1 MVRLF
6 NEKFP
11 FSHQLD
17 SMDCGPACLQMIATY
32 YGLNKK
38 LLDVRE
44 LCYASKNG
52 VTLQG
57 ICAAAETIG
66 FRCKAI
72 NTTFDHWLRHMIFPC
87 IVFWRQKHFIVVY
100 KLRIKKSK
108 RGNYRGYV
116 IVGDPAYG
124 IVKYS
129 VEEFVEGWIYEQSD
143 EKKGITL
150 MLKPSKTFNQEKNEL
165 VNNRK
170 FSLIYFWNYIRLYSR
185 SIMSVLVGMLFIL
198 IIQMIFPFLTQSLV
212 DVGVGENNLN
222 FIFLVLGAQLL
233 LSLSILFI
241 EIFQSWILLHVIS
254 RVNIALIADFITK
267 MLKLPI
273 VFFDSKNTGDIMQR
287 IEDHQRIEDFFT
299 TTSVNTF
306 FSFFS
311 FIVFAVILGIYNVY
325 MLSFFLFG
333 HVIYVIWTMLFFKYR
348 RVLDFKRFDKSAK
361 NQSNMIQ
368 LIEGAEEIK
377 LNNCEYKMR
386 SAWEKIQEELLA
398 INVQGMKI
406 EQIQNIG
413 AFFITNVVNTVLLAY
428 AAWLVVKGNIT
439 LGMMMSLTY
448 IIGQLKG
455 PIQNFMSF
463 TYAYQDA
470 RISLER
476 LSEVHLQKDEDEINQ
491 TKISEFSLDQDIKIE
506 NLEFSYY
513 GPSTSLIFDR
523 LNLTIE
529 HNKVTA
535 IVGESG
541 SGKTTLLKLL
551 LGYYQPQKGR
561 ISVGNIDLK
570 DINSYFWRNKCSAV
584 MQDGF
589 IFSASIMENI
599 GIKDEVIDHNK
610 LEYALKLSNSQSFI
624 SNLPA
629 GLLTEIGQDG
639 NGLSQG
645 QKQRI
650 LIARAIYRNPAFLFF
665 DEATNA
671 LDANNEKEI
680 MQNMMYFFK
689 GRTVVVIAHRL
700 STVKN
705 ADNIIV
711 LKQGQIIE
719 QGKHDQLIKLKS
731 YYYNL
736 VHDQLELAK

>member
-1 MVRLF
+1 MK
-6 NEKFP
+6 KFP

-17 SMDCGPACLQMIATY
+17 SMDCGPACLQMVATY

-185 SIMSVLVGMLFIL
+185 SIMGVLVGMLFIL

-306 FSFFS
+306 FLFL
-311 FIVFAVILGIYNVY
+311 V
-325 MLSFFLFG
+325 LSF
-333 HVIYVIWTMLFFKYR
+333 
-348 RVLDFKRFDKSAK
+348 
-361 NQSNMIQ
+361 
-368 LIEGAEEIK
+368 
-377 LNNCEYKMR
+377 
-386 SAWEKIQEELLA
+386 LL
-398 INVQGMKI
+398 
-406 EQIQNIG
+406 
-413 AFFITNVVNTVLLAY
+413 
-428 AAWLVVKGNIT
+428 
-439 LGMMMSLTY
+439 
-448 IIGQLKG
+448 
-455 PIQNFMSF
+455 
-463 TYAYQDA
+463 
-470 RISLER
+470 
-476 LSEVHLQKDEDEINQ
+476 
-491 TKISEFSLDQDIKIE
+491 
-506 NLEFSYY
+506 
-513 GPSTSLIFDR
+513 
-523 LNLTIE
+523 
-529 HNKVTA
+529 
-535 IVGESG
+535 
-541 SGKTTLLKLL
+541 
-551 LGYYQPQKGR
+551 
-561 ISVGNIDLK
+561 
-570 DINSYFWRNKCSAV
+570 
-584 MQDGF
+584 
-589 IFSASIMENI
+589 
-599 GIKDEVIDHNK
+599 
-610 LEYALKLSNSQSFI
+610 
-624 SNLPA
+624 
-629 GLLTEIGQDG
+629 
-639 NGLSQG
+639 
-645 QKQRI
+645 
-650 LIARAIYRNPAFLFF
+650 
-665 DEATNA
+665 
-671 LDANNEKEI
+671 
-680 MQNMMYFFK
+680 
-689 GRTVVVIAHRL
+689 
-700 STVKN
+700 
-705 ADNIIV
+705 
-711 LKQGQIIE
+711 
-719 QGKHDQLIKLKS
+719 
-731 YYYNL
+731 
-736 VHDQLELAK
+736 

>member
-1 MVRLF
+1 
-6 NEKFP
+6 
-11 FSHQLD
+11 
-17 SMDCGPACLQMIATY
+17 
-32 YGLNKK
+32 
-38 LLDVRE
+38 
-44 LCYASKNG
+44 
-52 VTLQG
+52 
-57 ICAAAETIG
+57 
-66 FRCKAI
+66 
-72 NTTFDHWLRHMIFPC
+72 
-87 IVFWRQKHFIVVY
+87 
-100 KLRIKKSK
+100 
-108 RGNYRGYV
+108 
-116 IVGDPAYG
+116 
-124 IVKYS
+124 
-129 VEEFVEGWIYEQSD
+129 
-143 EKKGITL
+143 
-150 MLKPSKTFNQEKNEL
+150 
-165 VNNRK
+165 
-170 FSLIYFWNYIRLYSR
+170 
-185 SIMSVLVGMLFIL
+185 
-198 IIQMIFPFLTQSLV
+198 
-212 DVGVGENNLN
+212 
-222 FIFLVLGAQLL
+222 
-233 LSLSILFI
+233 
-241 EIFQSWILLHVIS
+241 
-254 RVNIALIADFITK
+254 
-267 MLKLPI
+267 
-273 VFFDSKNTGDIMQR
+273 
-287 IEDHQRIEDFFT
+287 
-299 TTSVNTF
+299 
-306 FSFFS
+306 
-311 FIVFAVILGIYNVY
+311 

-513 GPSTSLIFDR
+513 GLSTSLIFDR

-535 IVGESG
+535 IVGDSG

-551 LGYYQPQKGR
+551 LGYYQPQKGS

-610 LEYALKLSNSQSFI
+610 IEYALKLSNSKSFI

-711 LKQGQIIE
+711 LKQGQIVE